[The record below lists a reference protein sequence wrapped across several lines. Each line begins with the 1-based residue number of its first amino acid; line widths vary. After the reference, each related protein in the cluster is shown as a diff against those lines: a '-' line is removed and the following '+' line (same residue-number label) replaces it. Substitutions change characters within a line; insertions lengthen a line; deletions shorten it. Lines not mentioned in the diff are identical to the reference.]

1 MVSKT
6 VGGLSPAEFDELID
20 SFIEEEDPYAISLDV
35 LLDVDAP
42 SVEAEQNGF
51 EFVGRVVGKQL
62 ELFSLAESSALQVA
76 GNEIRLPNGWR
87 LVLQVE
93 PPSL

>member
-35 LLDVDAP
+35 LLDLDGQGH
-42 SVEAEQNGF
+42 EAEQNGF

-93 PPSL
+93 PPS

>member
-35 LLDVDAP
+35 LLDLDAQ
-42 SVEAEQNGF
+42 SHKAEQNGF

-93 PPSL
+93 PPS

>member
-35 LLDVDAP
+35 LLDLDAQ
-42 SVEAEQNGF
+42 SAEAQQSGF

-93 PPSL
+93 PPS